1 MAALKKRRKKFSNSR
16 NASPILDPPSAD
28 QKAAAKILKR
38 ASSFPARVTTIETEG
53 EEEEPNQRHEQ
64 TQSQQESV
72 DTTIEHQI
80 TPSTT
85 EESVAGNC
93 TIKISSTEPLLC
105 GPIESLKNDCLNGQ
119 QRPLPNLPNI
129 IPIRGHLQQQGW
141 L

>member
-16 NASPILDPPSAD
+16 NASPILDTPAE

-38 ASSFPARVTTIETEG
+38 ASSFPTRVATIETG
-53 EEEEPNQRHEQ
+53 LEEDDPNLRHEQ

-72 DTTIEHQI
+72 DTTVEQQI

-93 TIKISSTEPLLC
+93 TTKISSTEPLLC
-105 GPIESLKNDCLNGQ
+105 GPMESLKNDCLNGQ